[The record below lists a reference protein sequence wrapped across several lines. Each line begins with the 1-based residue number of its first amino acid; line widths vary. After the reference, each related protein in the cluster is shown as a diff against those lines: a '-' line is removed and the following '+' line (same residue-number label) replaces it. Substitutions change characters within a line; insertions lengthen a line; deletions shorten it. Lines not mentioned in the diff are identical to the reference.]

1 MALVVGIILVA
12 AVLLAVGLF
21 AAGRLDGMSDA
32 VPDVPPGLAD
42 GPVTPEGL
50 RRVRLPVALR
60 GYRMADVDELIERAA
75 AELAA
80 ERGAEQSVG
89 PRSAPPTAPPD
100 APPTEQRA
108 RPTPGRYPPPPQS
121 PPAGPSLDKP
131 RPYAN
136 PTQP

>member
-32 VPDVPPGLAD
+32 VPDLPPGLPD

-50 RRVRLPVALR
+50 RTVRLPVSLR

-80 ERGAEQSVG
+80 ERRSRPAPGLPSGSAAG
-89 PRSAPPTAPPD
+89 PR
-100 APPTEQRA
+100 
-108 RPTPGRYPPPPQS
+108 
-121 PPAGPSLDKP
+121 LDKP
-131 RPYAN
+131 RPYAS
-136 PTQP
+136 PSGGPDGPDG

>member
-1 MALVVGIILVA
+1 MALVVGIILIA

-21 AAGRLDGMSDA
+21 AAGRLDGMSDSA
-32 VPDVPPGLAD
+32 PDAPPGLAD

-50 RRVRLPVALR
+50 RRVRLPVTLR

-80 ERGAEQSVG
+80 ERSAQQPVGASTEPSTV
-89 PRSAPPTAPPD
+89 PSTEPSTA
-100 APPTEQRA
+100 QRA
-108 RPTPGRYPPPPQS
+108 RPTPGTYPPPPQS
-121 PPAGPSLDKP
+121 PPDKP
-131 RPYAN
+131 RPYAD